1 MNVGEDRAAVEAFL
15 TASPVSFP
23 VFCGD
28 ELVEPLELS
37 AFPTKLIL
45 DVRKPGA
52 DGSALVRYRREGLTS
67 VASIEARVAALLAE
81 TP

>member
-1 MNVGEDRAAVEAFL
+1 MGEDRAAVEAFL
-15 TASPVSFP
+15 QASPVSFP
-23 VFCGD
+23 VYCGYA
-28 ELVEPLELS
+28 LVDPLELA

-45 DVRKPGA
+45 DARKPGP
-52 DGSALVRYRREGLTS
+52 DGSATVRYRREGLTA